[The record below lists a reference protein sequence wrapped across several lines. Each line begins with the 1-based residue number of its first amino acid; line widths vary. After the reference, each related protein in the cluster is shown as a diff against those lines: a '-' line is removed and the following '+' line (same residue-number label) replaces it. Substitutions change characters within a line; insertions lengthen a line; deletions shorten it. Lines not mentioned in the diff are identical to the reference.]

1 MIQLGGDRVKQ
12 QYYKFLTAELKD
24 AFSCKVDYTK
34 AMGKWMTLPESKV
47 DRNGEPCGRGF
58 HLMKIPNPIY
68 CNYQIG
74 FLAEGKDKLG
84 ENEEKA
90 RFKSVRLIRP
100 LRKSEIFFE
109 GANLVYAK
117 ISNLYLPAINLS
129 HSVLRCADLTS
140 SNLTSS
146 NLRAANLSYADLRH
160 ANLTW
165 CDLGCADLRYADLT
179 GANLRYADLQ
189 YANMRGARLSGI
201 RRYRTKLRNAIVP
214 DGTVYNPSA

>member
-58 HLMKIPNPIY
+58 HLMKIPNPKY
-68 CNYQIG
+68 CYYQIG

-84 ENEEKA
+84 EDEEKA

-109 GANLVYAK
+109 GANLAYAK
-117 ISNLYLPAINLS
+117 IYNLYLPSINLS
-129 HSVLRCADLTS
+129 HADLYCAD
-140 SNLTSS
+140 LTSS
-146 NLRAANLSYADLRH
+146 NLRAANLSYANLRH

-165 CDLGCADLRYADLT
+165 CDLGCADLSHAKLDF
-179 GANLRYADLQ
+179 AIKH
-189 YANMRGARLSGI
+189 YANFEGAIMPNGRI
-201 RRYRTKLRNAIVP
+201 HE
-214 DGTVYNPSA
+214 